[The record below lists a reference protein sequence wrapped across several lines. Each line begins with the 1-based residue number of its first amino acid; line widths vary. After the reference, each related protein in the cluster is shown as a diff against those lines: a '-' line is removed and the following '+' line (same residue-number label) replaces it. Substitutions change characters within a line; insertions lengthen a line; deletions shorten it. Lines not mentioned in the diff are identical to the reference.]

1 MHPTLRTIES
11 EHQSI
16 SAVLT
21 GLMHFVEQGLHD
33 RPMPEARV
41 FRAMLQYL
49 DLFGERLHHPKED
62 RELFARVRQ
71 RSRDADAILDRLQ
84 GDHCEGAAAIRALE
98 QSFLRYEEGG
108 APFFDAFAR
117 QVQDYVAFYRA
128 HMRAEEQ
135 LVFPIAEAV
144 LSEDDWREIDA
155 ALASHGDPLA
165 SLEAELDLKRLF
177 TRIVTIAPAPIGVGP
192 ELAQS

>member
-11 EHQSI
+11 EHRSI
-16 SAVLT
+16 SAVLA
-21 GLMHFVEQGLHD
+21 GLVHFVQQGLQN

-62 RELFARVRQ
+62 KELFARVRQ
-71 RSRDADAILDRLQ
+71 RSSDADAILDRLQ
-84 GDHCEGAAAIRALE
+84 GDHCEGAGAIRALE

-117 QVQDYVAFYRA
+117 EVQDYVAFYRG

-135 LVFPIAEAV
+135 IVFPIAESV
-144 LSEDDWREIDA
+144 LTEDDWRAIDA
-155 ALASHGDPLA
+155 AFAAHHDPLA
-165 SLEAELDLKRLF
+165 STEEELDLKRLF
-177 TRIVTIAPAPIGVGP
+177 THIVTIAPAPIGVGP
-192 ELAQS
+192 ELAKG

>member
-11 EHQSI
+11 EHRSI
-16 SAVLT
+16 SAVLA
-21 GLMHFVEQGLHD
+21 GLMHFVQQGMNN

-62 RELFARVRQ
+62 KEIFARVRQ

-84 GDHCEGAAAIRALE
+84 GDHFEGAEAIRALE

-108 APFFDAFAR
+108 VPFFDAFAR
-117 QVQDYVAFYRA
+117 QVEGYVAFYRG
-128 HMRAEEQ
+128 HMRTEEERI
-135 LVFPIAEAV
+135 FPIAEAV
-144 LSEDDWREIDA
+144 LTEDDWRSIDA
-155 ALASHGDPLA
+155 AFASHHDPLA
-165 SLEAELDLKRLF
+165 SAQEEQDLKRLF
-177 TRIVTIAPAPIGVGP
+177 THIVTIAPAPIGVGP
-192 ELAQS
+192 ELARS